1 MTDKPTYKELES
13 EIAALHEVLQAEQSK
28 SRADLFQHLIQTL
41 ECVKK
46 CHLATIDTIQDGY
59 FETDLNGT
67 FILCN
72 HSLTKISGYQP
83 DELIGKNFRDIA
95 PPKMARILLASFK
108 RILENDQDLA
118 PTHFEVF
125 HKKGHTLSI
134 LLKAS
139 LKRDPRDHV
148 IGFRGTFKD
157 VSEQYKALERQKRLQ
172 TQFFQAQKMEALG
185 TLAGGL
191 AHGFNNVLMAI
202 QGNLSLMRLNLP
214 LGSNMQKHLER
225 ISRSA
230 DKGVHLAKQILSF
243 AKIGKFV
250 VMSTDMNKILKSTS
264 RMFIRSN
271 PGLKFHEFYQRDL
284 WETQVD
290 RVQIGQL
297 LLSLYMHAAEA
308 MPNGGDIYLH
318 SENVVLDDTYTRA
331 YDTEAGR
338 FVKISVT
345 DSGKGLDE
353 DAKQRIFEPF
363 YSAYSPARFDGIGLA
378 TAYGT
383 IKSHKGIINV
393 YSELG
398 HGTTFTFYLP
408 TSKKEKLSQSGEFDI
423 QKGFETILLVDDDD
437 DVARSVRNILERAG
451 YQVMIANSGDEAIDI
466 YKEYFPQIDLVLLDI
481 ILPDINGDQV
491 YPQLKAVNAN
501 VLVVLISGYSV
512 NKQINALLHQGCAD
526 FIQKPF
532 QTQSL
537 TAKIRLV
544 LDRNHQ
550 KNDISLSVD

>member
-1 MTDKPTYKELES
+1 MNDKPTYEELES
-13 EIAALHEVLQAEQSK
+13 EIAALNEALQAEQSK
-28 SRADLFQHLIQTL
+28 SKAELFQHLIQTL

-67 FILCN
+67 FTLCN

-95 PPKMARILLASFK
+95 PPKMARILIASFN
-108 RILENDQDLA
+108 RILESDEDLA
-118 PTHFEVF
+118 PSHFEVF

-134 LLKAS
+134 LLTAS
-139 LKRDPRDHV
+139 LKRDPRDHA

-214 LGSNMQKHLER
+214 PGSNMQKHLER
-225 ISRSA
+225 ISRSS

-264 RMFIRSN
+264 RMFTRSN
-271 PGLKFHEFYQRDL
+271 HSLIFHEFYQNNL
-284 WETQVD
+284 WETRVD

-297 LLSLYMHAAEA
+297 LLSLYMHAAES

-318 SENVVLDDTYTRA
+318 SENVVLDDSYTRA
-331 YDTEAGR
+331 YDTKAGR

-363 YSAYSPARFDGIGLA
+363 YSAYAPARFDGIGLA

-408 TSKKEKLSQSGEFDI
+408 TSKKEKLSQPGAFDFE
-423 QKGFETILLVDDDD
+423 KGFETILLVDDDD
-437 DVARSVRNILERAG
+437 AVARSVRNILEHAG
-451 YQVMIANSGDEAIDI
+451 YHVMIANSGDEAIDI
-466 YKEYFPQIDLVLLDI
+466 YKEYFPQIDLVLLDM
-481 ILPDINGDQV
+481 ILPDINGEQV
-491 YPQLKAVNAN
+491 YPQLKEVNAN

-512 NKQINALLHQGCAD
+512 NRQINALLNQGCAD

-537 TAKIRLV
+537 TAKIRFV
-544 LDRNHQ
+544 LDRKHQ
-550 KNDISLSVD
+550 RDDISLPVD